1 MRLLIVVVLAA
12 MQPSSAR
19 WGGVDSALLE
29 HVELV
34 CRISTVVVNLVM
46 RATISIVVSLAIGVD
61 PDGFGG
67 DDTAEVGRET
77 DGVVDED

>member
-1 MRLLIVVVLAA
+1 M
-12 MQPSSAR
+12 SN
-19 WGGVDSALLE
+19 
-29 HVELV
+29 LV

-46 RATISIVVSLAIGVD
+46 RATRLVVVSLAIGVD

-67 DDTAEVGRET
+67 DDTMEVGRET